1 MKPPRCF
8 VDRVVWLIVPD
19 VVGAD
24 DLARLIVQDHDR
36 IVDING
42 EDGVRH
48 PEI

>member
-1 MKPPRCF
+1 L
-8 VDRVVWLIVPD
+8 VDRVVWLTVPN

-24 DLARLIVQDHDR
+24 GLARLIAEDHDR
-36 IVDING
+36 IADING